1 MGRTIIWAALLSL
14 ALVLTWRA
22 VQPDIAPANA
32 PTPVDPAKIGTAA
45 VDPASS
51 LSTASPVDVVPI
63 AAQPVPIVESSPA
76 PEDPEKTAAVISTM
90 TEAEVCN
97 GLAKLTNQDLPG
109 NTGRLLLR
117 RWVELDPAA
126 AIDWVAQQGDTDV
139 RQELVDVAAIAW
151 SQQDLPSALAWVEA
165 LPEGGAK
172 PQALA
177 DLGYEVARTDPV
189 SAMEIATQL
198 PASDSANGLFLH
210 ALSQCAS
217 ADPGT
222 SRQLALALAPG
233 PLRDQALTIVATVQA
248 KEDGDG
254 AARFAVENISPGPDL
269 DRAVMGVV
277 QLWAQNDLP
286 DVSAWVQTFPDSP
299 IRDQAVQSLG
309 MFDTR

>member
-1 MGRTIIWAALLSL
+1 MGRTIIWAALLGIC
-14 ALVLTWRA
+14 AVLTWRSLLPDKSVMGGPSVNEPAKAGAGVITPVPASPSEPQSSA
-22 VQPDIAPANA
+22 VPITDQPVATVE
-32 PTPVDPAKIGTAA
+32 PTPVPD
-45 VDPASS
+45 
-51 LSTASPVDVVPI
+51 
-63 AAQPVPIVESSPA
+63 
-76 PEDPEKTAAVISTM
+76 DPEKTAALISTM
-90 TEAEVCN
+90 TEADVCSW
-97 GLAKLTNQDLPG
+97 LAKLTDQELAG

-126 AIDWVAQQGDTDV
+126 AVNWVAQLGDADV
-139 RQELVDVAAIAW
+139 RQELIDVAAIGW
-151 SQQDLPSALAWVEA
+151 SQKDLPAALAWVES

-198 PASDSANGLFLH
+198 PASDYANGLFLH
-210 ALSQCAS
+210 ALSQYAS
-217 ADPGT
+217 ADSGG
-222 SRQLALALAPG
+222 SRQLALALPPG

-248 KEDGDG
+248 KDDGES